1 MTTPA
6 SHPLRRVA
14 MVGALLVL
22 AVALAALVARGGT
35 PLAWLSG
42 GPAPLTFS
50 ATAYCKGSVTAAGT
64 APRSG
69 VAASDPDVLPLGSV
83 VRVASDLAAYDGIYT
98 VLDTGPAIEGRE
110 LDLYIWSCTE
120 ALAFGRRD
128 VDVTVLRLGWE
139 PAASDA
145 EEAHRQLLAQP
156 TVP

>member
-1 MTTPA
+1 MTTPTA
-6 SHPLRRVA
+6 HPLRRVA
-14 MVGALLVL
+14 VVGALLIA
-22 AVALAALVARGGT
+22 AVALVAVIARGGA
-35 PLAWLSG
+35 PLAWFSG

-69 VAASDPDVLPLGSV
+69 VAASDPDILPLGSV

-98 VLDTGPAIEGRE
+98 VLDTGPAIEGHE

-128 VDVTVLRLGWE
+128 VGVTVLRLGWE
-139 PAASDA
+139 PGASDA
-145 EEAHRQLLAQP
+145 DEAHRQLLAQP